1 MEAALQGAVAE
12 EEEASAAPEPSMDAS
27 WELLRLAIK
36 ERDFKLV
43 TTTLCRELEC
53 SNHLDLLPFVRGVLT
68 EVVKHEDEVFVKG
81 KARRAKRSSGF
92 DRFNKENLDAEAKQQ
107 EDTCEQEALEREG
120 PRRRWRR
127 AVRAIFDV
135 EAALALQQE
144 LIDIYQTP
152 EFGREYCKPLD
163 DSWGYNTDRQAMLD
177 AIRGVTN
184 QVMLPVITGYG
195 FTADRKGSNEA
206 EATILALS
214 KEYKEVAVKGTEMQ
228 RIILNQFPRMKRS

>member
-43 TTTLCRELEC
+43 TTTLCR
-53 SNHLDLLPFVRGVLT
+53 
-68 EVVKHEDEVFVKG
+68 
-81 KARRAKRSSGF
+81 
-92 DRFNKENLDAEAKQQ
+92 
-107 EDTCEQEALEREG
+107 
-120 PRRRWRR
+120 
-127 AVRAIFDV
+127 
-135 EAALALQQE
+135 E